1 MLYDY
6 RTIHRSGI
14 NRSGKDRQMLQVNY
28 FLIII
33 IVHRSYEML
42 YSIIWFTNMVL
53 LLQVN
58 FCRSWYRDVCNKV
71 PGGMF

>member
-14 NRSGKDRQMLQVNY
+14 NRSGKDRLMLQ
-28 FLIII
+28 I
-33 IVHRSYEML
+33 
-42 YSIIWFTNMVL
+42 
-53 LLQVN
+53 N